1 MPTYKHREKTRA
13 LLRVDSR
20 MRRCI
25 AIACL
30 GLLALAGAPWGV
42 EAAPPKA
49 GVTPSN
55 RIGIVTILE
64 GKATVIRGLSQFDAA
79 EGVRLY
85 PGDLVR
91 TEPKS
96 LMRVE
101 YVDECSL
108 EAGPQTQLQLFHPAD
123 KRRASRPALYLMQGW
138 LKLACKAGSDAAF
151 ASKDLD
157 VVGISRVVVGHAT
170 GDRRAIFAEQGT
182 ARVIKRQKN
191 DTAAVTLNPGD
202 FLVVQPGEAADVQ
215 PRPTAQFMEA
225 LPRAYRDTLP
235 SRYSNYVTRETEP
248 QNPRGFVYSDVEPWV
263 NGETAIRRQFVGLW
277 IRKANDPAFRG
288 ALDRDLAMHPE
299 WDRILH
305 PEKYEV
311 EETTPSRAASANP
324 NAASQ
329 PQPDSSKESVPKS
342 R

>member
-1 MPTYKHREKTRA
+1 
-13 LLRVDSR
+13 
-20 MRRCI
+20 
-25 AIACL
+25 
-30 GLLALAGAPWGV
+30 
-42 EAAPPKA
+42 
-49 GVTPSN
+49 
-55 RIGIVTILE
+55 
-64 GKATVIRGLSQFDAA
+64 VIRGLSQFDAA
-79 EGVRLY
+79 EGVRLF

-101 YVDECSL
+101 YVDQCSL

-138 LKLACKAGSDAAF
+138 LKLACKAGTDAAF

-157 VVGISRVVVGHAT
+157 VVGISRVIVVHAT

-182 ARVIKRQKN
+182 AKVIKRQKS
-191 DTAAVTLNPGD
+191 DTTAVSLNPGD

-235 SRYSNYVTRETEP
+235 SRYSNYVTREAEP

-305 PEKYEV
+305 PEKYEE
-311 EETTPSRAASANP
+311 EETTPSRAASANS
-324 NAASQ
+324 NAAAQ
-329 PQPDSSKESVPKS
+329 PRPDSSKESVPKS